1 MRAQHCLSPVN
12 CRAHAHPH
20 ACACCHAETPAPGD
34 AAALQA
40 AAAAAAAEEDEEAT
54 GLWWSNPVGDKHAL
68 VAQHDGIGKFLPA
81 LRPAAAA
88 FRDDGA
94 APAPKKHKP
103 APTGGFGDFA
113 GW

>member
-1 MRAQHCLSPVN
+1 
-12 CRAHAHPH
+12 
-20 ACACCHAETPAPGD
+20 
-34 AAALQA
+34 
-40 AAAAAAAEEDEEAT
+40 
-54 GLWWSNPVGDKHAL
+54 VGDKHAL

-88 FRDDGA
+88 PRDDAA

-103 APTGGFGDFA
+103 APTDGGFGDFA